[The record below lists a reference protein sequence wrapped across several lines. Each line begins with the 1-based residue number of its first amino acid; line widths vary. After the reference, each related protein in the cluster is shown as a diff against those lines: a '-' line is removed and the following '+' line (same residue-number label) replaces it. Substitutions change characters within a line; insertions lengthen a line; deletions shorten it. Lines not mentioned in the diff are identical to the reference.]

1 MTKELYFETFE
12 EQERKFEEV
21 WKTYPL
27 VMKPTIYHWWFYRY
41 LQIFLTKNKKKL
53 LYIYSNFFKV
63 FIKKSEAQYF
73 HYRNDRDLEFYLLE
87 FLDFQCFWNQYRNHS
102 YVMQYRL

>member
-21 WKTYPL
+21 WKAYPL

-41 LQIFLTKNKKKL
+41 LQISPSYLKQCLISEWAWNIHIHKKEDAASAF
-53 LYIYSNFFKV
+53 SNRRQGICGIRGVLVNEKHTR
-63 FIKKSEAQYF
+63 IITG
-73 HYRNDRDLEFYLLE
+73 
-87 FLDFQCFWNQYRNHS
+87 
-102 YVMQYRL
+102 